1 MSSHHFWRW
10 SVGTVQLFSAAT
22 GETLGHRLGVLFV
35 SLCESYGGL
44 CGGSLWPFPNGEV
57 TGQLVDL

>member
-1 MSSHHFWRW
+1 MCKKMKHPQS
-10 SVGTVQLFSAAT
+10 
-22 GETLGHRLGVLFV
+22 EVLFV

-57 TGQLVDL
+57 TGQLVDLCGLAGIGDASWTHPLL

>member
-1 MSSHHFWRW
+1 MKHPQS
-10 SVGTVQLFSAAT
+10 
-22 GETLGHRLGVLFV
+22 EVLFV

-57 TGQLVDL
+57 TGQFVDLCGLAGIGDASRTHPLL